1 MNMMW
6 DTAGPSPLVLPA
18 VGADTNHTGTEAA
31 STIAETCGTISI
43 ALHKCK

>member
-1 MNMMW
+1 MKW

-18 VGADTNHTGTEAA
+18 VGAYSNHTRAEAA

-43 ALHKCK
+43 ALDECK